1 MEQIVWSDN
10 FSVGIKLFDDQHK
23 GLIAILNKMIK
34 NPTATT
40 KSETVSDVLTDMTN
54 YAHQHFQAEEDL
66 MIEHGYPHLK
76 QQKSQHKEF
85 REKVLK
91 LCTATTYDVEAVPQ
105 VLLEY
110 LKQWLTQH
118 ILHEDMEYKT
128 FFEEKG
134 VSRKK

>member
-10 FSVGIKLFDDQHK
+10 FSVGVKLFDDQHK
-23 GLIAILNKMIK
+23 RLIAMLNKMIK
-34 NPTATT
+34 NPMATT
-40 KSETVSDVLTDMTN
+40 KSETVSDVLSDMTN
-54 YAHQHFQAEEDL
+54 YAQQHFKSEEDL
-66 MIEHGYPHLK
+66 MIEHGYPHLE
-76 QQKSQHKEF
+76 QQKKQHKEF

-91 LCTATTYDVEAVPQ
+91 LCTATSYEVEAVPQ
-105 VLLEY
+105 VLLDY

-134 VSRKK
+134 VC